1 MTRQTVADR
10 LTRNDPLQS
19 AHVPFYAGPEWK
31 GTERYCVLRCVGE
44 GGMGVVYEA
53 LDREGRRNVALKTL
67 RGIEPNSLYLFKQEF
82 RTLADVHHR
91 NLVHLYELVQPEDGP
106 LFFAMELVQGTDFI
120 DYTRRAPRDRGR
132 DGSSSTISG
141 RAGPLIRQGSA
152 RPAHISIAPTPM
164 MSDQPTRADAGRLR
178 PALRQLVQGLGALHR
193 AGKLHRD
200 VKPSNVLVTPEGRV
214 VILDFGIALELSH
227 AADDVDQSD
236 GGVVGSPKYMA
247 PEQVV
252 GEVPTPAS
260 DWYSVGVML
269 YEALAGRLPFEGS
282 SIDVLSRK
290 VVEHVLPPSTW
301 TLGIPPDLEELCVAL
316 LRREPSERPDGA
328 EILRRLGAVGGPSL
342 FPPEPGRT
350 REAHSP
356 LVGREKQL
364 RALREALDQ
373 VSTGQA
379 VTLRVGGGS
388 GMGKSALVRHFL
400 DQLEATGEVEMLCGR
415 AYERESVPYKAVD
428 SLVDSLARLLIR
440 IEEAEGPFAIPE
452 HAPALACLFPV
463 LKRVPSFAELQE
475 QAVDDAQ
482 GVRHKAFGA
491 LRGLLGSLARRR
503 PLVLYIDDVQW
514 GDLDSVALLR
524 EVMRPPKAPPLL
536 LLLTYR
542 EEAAATSPFMIE
554 MNDRWPLAADL
565 RDVSVGPLDAR
576 DAQRLAIERI
586 GASDEFAQRTA
597 RAVAREAGGNPFLV
611 EELVRGNRARLPGA
625 DATLTALTLAQI
637 VCDRLDRLP
646 EAARHL
652 AEVAAVGGRPLTL
665 SVLTDACG
673 EASVTDEH
681 VQLLRNSSIVRLG
694 FRDGREV
701 IEPCHDRIRETIV
714 EQLPPDVQRAHH
726 GGLARALEAASG
738 ADPEA
743 IAVHLLGSG
752 DRERGA
758 RYAEQAAEQAAA
770 KLAFDHAARLYRLAL
785 ETVPRTPDEAR
796 PMRIRLATTLEQA
809 GERGEAA
816 KVYLEAA
823 AGAPSLARVDLERA
837 ASAQLLLSGRTD
849 EGAELLRRVRA
860 GVGLKAPRTPLGAIL
875 SLLFHTL
882 VLRIRGLKFEERS
895 PEEVSLENQVRL
907 ATLHTVALGFSVVD
921 VVLAACM
928 QARFLRLALDVGH
941 RAHVLDATTSQ
952 FSQLASQGGP
962 IGKAELDTYAI
973 AERLSKTLNTP
984 DAKSHLAVCQGL
996 AFFQRGEFKK
1006 AREVLFS
1013 PIAMQYRKT
1022 SLGKLF
1028 GIYSLYYL
1036 GELREEARRAGRLLA
1051 DSERRHDL
1059 FTAVNLR
1066 AAPLVDCCLVAD
1078 DPDGGR
1084 EHIRVA
1090 LATWTQRGFHIQ
1102 HWQAMVWGAQI
1113 ELYVGDGAAA
1123 YARLARDRRSYRRSL
1138 LDHSQFVRVITH
1150 YMRGCAAVA
1159 SSQDAP
1165 PDVRRARLKEARAAG
1180 RRLERE
1186 RMPWSEPL
1194 ASLTVAAVANIEGD
1208 RATAATALRLAIE
1221 RAEAADM
1228 VLHAAAARY
1237 QLGCLLGG
1245 DEGDEQRRQGE
1256 SAMAAQG
1263 VRAPARMATMFLPGR
1278 WGSVESSV
1286 RGVAPKPP

>member
-1 MTRQTVADR
+1 VQA
-10 LTRNDPLQS
+10 S
-19 AHVPFYAGPEWK
+19 HVPFAAGPEWT
-31 GTERYCVLRCVGE
+31 GTERYSVLRRVGE

-67 RGIEPNSLYLFKQEF
+67 RGIEPNSIYLFKHEF
-82 RTLADVHHR
+82 RTLAGVHHR
-91 NLVHLYELVQPEDGP
+91 NLVHLYELVQLEDGS
-106 LFFAMELVQGTDFI
+106 LFFAMELVHGTDFI
-120 DYTRRAPRDRGR
+120 EYVHRAPRDRGR
-132 DGSSSTISG
+132 DGPSSTMHAG
-141 RAGPLIRQGSA
+141 TAGPVTRQG
-152 RPAHISIAPTPM
+152 PAQPGHLSIAPTPTM
-164 MSDQPTRADAGRLR
+164 GDQPTRADAGRLR

-214 VILDFGIALELSH
+214 VILDFGIAIELSH
-227 AADDVDQSD
+227 AVDDVDQSV
-236 GGVVGSPKYMA
+236 GGVVGTPKYMS

-282 SIDVLSRK
+282 SMDVLSRK

-301 TLGIPPDLEELCVAL
+301 ARGIPPDLEELCVAL
-316 LRREPSERPDGA
+316 LRQEPSERPDGA
-328 EILRRLGAVGGPSL
+328 EILRRLGAVGGPSS
-342 FPPEPGRT
+342 FPPELERAG
-350 REAHSP
+350 EAHSP
-356 LVGREKQL
+356 LLVGREEQL
-364 RALREALDQ
+364 RALREALEQ
-373 VSTGQA
+373 VTTGQA
-379 VTLRVGGGS
+379 VTVRVGGGS
-388 GMGKSALVRHFL
+388 GMGKSALVQHFL
-400 DQLEATGEVEMLCGR
+400 DQLGASGEVEMLCGR

-440 IEEAEGPFAIPE
+440 IEEAEGPFATPE
-452 HAPALACLFPV
+452 HAPALARLFPV
-463 LKRVPSFAELQE
+463 LKRVPSFADLQV

-482 GVRHKAFGA
+482 AVRHKAFGA

-514 GDLDSVALLR
+514 GDVDSVALLR
-524 EVMRPPKAPPLL
+524 EVIRAPKAPPLL
-536 LLLTYR
+536 LLMTYR
-542 EEAAATSPFMIE
+542 EEGAATSPFMIE
-554 MNDRWPLAADL
+554 MNDRWPPAADL

-576 DAQRLAIERI
+576 DAQRLAIEWI
-586 GASDEFAQRTA
+586 GASDEVAQRTA

-611 EELVRGNRARLPGA
+611 EELVRGNRTRSPGT

-637 VCDRLDRLP
+637 VSDRLDRLP

-652 AEVAAVGGRPLTL
+652 AEVAAVGGRPMTL
-665 SVLTDACG
+665 SVLIEACCD
-673 EASVTDEH
+673 ASVTDEH
-681 VQLLRNSSIVRLG
+681 VQLLRSSSLVRMG
-694 FRDGREV
+694 FRDGRDV

-714 EQLPPDVQRAHH
+714 EQLRRDVLRAHH

-752 DRERGA
+752 ERERGA
-758 RYAEQAAEQAAA
+758 RYAQQAADQAAA

-796 PMRIRLATTLEQA
+796 PVRIRLATALEQA

-823 AGAPSLARVDLERA
+823 AGAPPLARVDLERA

-849 EGAELLRRVRA
+849 EGAELLRRVLA
-860 GVGLKAPRTPLGAIL
+860 AVGLKAPRTPLGAIL

-882 VLRIRGLKFEERS
+882 VLRIRGVKFEERS
-895 PEEVSLENQVRL
+895 PEEVSLEDQVRL

-941 RAHVLDATTSQ
+941 RAHVLEATASQ
-952 FSQLASQGGP
+952 FSQLASQGGS

-984 DAKSHLAVCQGL
+984 DAKSYFAVCQGL

-1013 PIAMQYRKT
+1013 PSAMQYRKT

-1036 GELREEARRAGRLLA
+1036 GELREETRRAGRLLA
-1051 DSERRHDL
+1051 DSERRRDL

-1123 YARLARDRRSYRRSL
+1123 YARLARNRRSYRRSL

-1150 YMRGCAAVA
+1150 YMLGCAAVA

-1194 ASLTVAAVANIEGD
+1194 ANLTVAAVANIEGD

-1278 WGSVESSV
+1278 WGSAESSV